1 MKNPLEI
8 RIQFAEKAC
17 RKTERKAC
25 GKACE
30 KNCGIFFFLFH
41 IPKSTMIIVK
51 AINAG
56 AINAGAMNAKAMNA
70 KAMNAGA
77 IYAGL
82 IIVGPG
88 NEPDRRGYP
97 HAVSDHQK

>member
-1 MKNPLEI
+1 
-8 RIQFAEKAC
+8 
-17 RKTERKAC
+17 
-25 GKACE
+25 
-30 KNCGIFFFLFH
+30 
-41 IPKSTMIIVK
+41 MIIVK

-56 AINAGAMNAKAMNA
+56 AINAKAMNA

-88 NEPDRRGYP
+88 NEPGRRGYP